1 MNRVLELHEINDLTE
16 DQRKEAGV
24 HTKFEE
30 LAEIKRA
37 TGVDSYT
44 FMITPTA
51 FEEFVQ
57 QNDIGGLEREV
68 EPGELD
74 GDTLRSI
81 AEKERK
87 LIQQSPVPHQTR
99 QEIESLASRLDIEFL
114 RRIETEHDSR
124 FIEGRTGIDCLLRK
138 IKSAWTSLAS
148 EFRVLK
154 RITADRSLHKN
165 GDAVFVAEGTQ
176 ERESGEATVIRQEK
190 EIRLFVRPRGRV
202 ESPETHSSRHRGYRE
217 AREEHTVD
225 AETGRI
231 TDVRFVTGPGEDES
245 NMEPTL
251 MGPEADHLIELAETV
266 RQETSVDSFGWV
278 SDRYGRGVRLSISK
292 TGLSIESPQRDIP
305 DGADLAFPVVKGQ
318 CTVGGSAVGNV
329 VFLESEGSGQM
340 LDLSFGDLL
349 QEVKGIEGPYVFVID
364 ELDES
369 MLSPKVGAAVIAPN
383 CCSVT
388 GRASIGGKEYG
399 TPTVIDCE
407 VGDLTEGDTVYVH
420 ESGDV
425 YAVD

>member
-1 MNRVLELHEINDLTE
+1 MNQVLELHEINDLTE
-16 DQRKEAGV
+16 DQREEAGI
-24 HTKFEE
+24 HTKFKE

-68 EPGELD
+68 EPEELD

-87 LIQQSPVPHQTR
+87 LIRQSPVPRQTK
-99 QEIESLASRLDIEFL
+99 QEIESLASRLDIELL

-124 FIEGRTGIDCLLRK
+124 FIEGRTDIDCLLEK

-154 RITADRSLHKN
+154 RITAGISLHKN
-165 GDAVFVAEGTQ
+165 GDSVFVAEGTQ
-176 ERESGEATVIRQEK
+176 ERKSGEITVIRQEK
-190 EIRLFVRPRGRV
+190 EIRLFVRPRGRL
-202 ESPETHSSRHRGYRE
+202 ESPDTHSSGHRGYRE
-217 AREEHTVD
+217 AGEEHTVD

-231 TDVRFVTGPGEDES
+231 TDVRFVTGVGDDES
-245 NMEPTL
+245 NLEPLL
-251 MGPEADHLIELAETV
+251 MGPEADCLIELAETV

-278 SDRYGRGVRLSISK
+278 SDRYGRGVRLSMNK
-292 TGLSIESPQRDIP
+292 RGLSIEAPQREIP
-305 DGADLAFPVVKGQ
+305 DGTNLAFPVLKGQ
-318 CTVGGSAVGNV
+318 CTVSGSAVGNV
-329 VFLESEGSGQM
+329 VFLESEDSSQT
-340 LDLSFGDLL
+340 LDISFEDLL
-349 QEVKGIEGPYVFVID
+349 QKVEGIEGPYVFVID
-364 ELDES
+364 ELDAS

-383 CCSVT
+383 CRSLT
-388 GRASIGGKEYG
+388 GRASIGGREYG

-407 VGDLTEGDTVYVH
+407 VSDLTEGDTVYVH